1 MADTNIDTNEEATI
15 VEYDSVTLGDGASIT
30 MEEATERLSI
40 LQGAGRILADAARVS
55 LSALGEHLRS
65 VREDGIA
72 AALILTDEEDEGLE
86 DRRKSGFA
94 LYYRSLGLDK
104 RRVSDAITA
113 HEMRTMAEGTDGVD
127 SDVLG
132 DSVLINM
139 STVLP
144 SKLAQVVRA
153 ATTDEGNV
161 TDASSRTAVR
171 ETSANNLRSE
181 AKNARKRR
189 DAKAETK
196 SAAPKSAASFTDALS
211 VILAADIADVL
222 ADEAT
227 SVEDVENA
235 AAILSGFAQGM
246 RTALFGDDEN
256 TTTN

>member
-1 MADTNIDTNEEATI
+1 MTETTTTTDEETI
-15 VEYDSVTLGDGASIT
+15 ITEYDSVVLADGVSIT
-30 MEEATERLSI
+30 MDEATERLTV
-40 LQGAGRILADAARVS
+40 LQNAGRILADAARVS
-55 LSALGEHLRS
+55 LSALGEHLLS
-65 VREDGIA
+65 IREDGIA
-72 AALILTDEEDEGLE
+72 AVLILTDEETDGLD

-113 HEMRTMAEGTDGVD
+113 HEVRTVAENTEGID

-153 ATTDEGNV
+153 ATTEEGNV
-161 TDASSRTAVR
+161 TDASSRKAVK

-196 SAAPKSAASFTDALS
+196 SEAPKGAASFGDALAT
-211 VILAADIADVL
+211 ILAADIGDVL
-222 ADEAT
+222 ADDTA

-235 AAILSGFAQGM
+235 AAVLSGFAREM
-246 RTALFGDDEN
+246 HAALFGDDEN